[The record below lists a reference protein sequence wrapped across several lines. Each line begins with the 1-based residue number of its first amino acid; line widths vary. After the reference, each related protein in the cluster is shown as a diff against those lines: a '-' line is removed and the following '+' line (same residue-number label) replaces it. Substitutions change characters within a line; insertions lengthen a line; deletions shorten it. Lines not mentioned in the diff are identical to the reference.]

1 MGEVMRMSTPESRL
15 RPWLNR
21 MGRLF
26 LSAIF
31 IRSAITKIL
40 APQATQAYMAQFQ
53 VPGWLLIPTILVLL
67 LGGLSVLVGYKAR
80 WGAACLIGFLI
91 PATLIFHTDFSKNIE
106 VIQFWKNLA
115 LIGGLLLVI
124 ANDAGGRA
132 GRPDASEP

>member
-1 MGEVMRMSTPESRL
+1 MLMSTPESQL
-15 RPWLNR
+15 RRWLTR

-40 APQATQAYMAQFQ
+40 DPQGTQAYMAKFQ

-80 WGAACLIGFLI
+80 WGAAFLIGFLI
-91 PATLIFHTDFSKNIE
+91 PATLIFHTDFSKKIE

-115 LIGGLLLVI
+115 LIGGLLLVM
-124 ANDAGGRA
+124 ADDSGAGA
-132 GRPDASEP
+132 AHPEP